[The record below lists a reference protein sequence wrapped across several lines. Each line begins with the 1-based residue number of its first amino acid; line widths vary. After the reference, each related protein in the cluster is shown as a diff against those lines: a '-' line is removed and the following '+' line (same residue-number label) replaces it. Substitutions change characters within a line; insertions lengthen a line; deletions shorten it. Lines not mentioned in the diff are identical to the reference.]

1 MMLTKEKITDILSEK
16 SEYLAEVYGVKKIG
30 LFGSYANGTYTEASD
45 IDIIVEFETPL
56 GFKFMEFAD
65 YLEELLGKPVDV
77 LTVGGLQGI
86 RIPHIVQSTGK
97 VSSMSNRVDKD
108 FLYDIQVRTKR
119 IPLKPVC
126 FLSVK
131 VLCTFQA

>member
-1 MMLTKEKITDILSEK
+1 MELTTEKITNILSEK
-16 SEYLAEVYGVKKIG
+16 FEYLAEAYGVKKIG
-30 LFGSYANGTYTEASD
+30 LFGSYAKGTYTDASD

-86 RIPHIVQSTGK
+86 RIPHVAQAIRESIVY
-97 VSSMSNRVDKD
+97 V
-108 FLYDIQVRTKR
+108 
-119 IPLKPVC
+119 
-126 FLSVK
+126 
-131 VLCTFQA
+131 

>member
-1 MMLTKEKITDILSEK
+1 MTLTREKITSILSEK
-16 SEYLAEVYGVKKIG
+16 SEYLAEAYGVKKIG
-30 LFGSYANGTYTEASD
+30 LFGSYAKGTQTEVSD

-86 RIPHIVQSTGK
+86 RIPHVAQSIRESIVY
-97 VSSMSNRVDKD
+97 V
-108 FLYDIQVRTKR
+108 
-119 IPLKPVC
+119 P
-126 FLSVK
+126 
-131 VLCTFQA
+131 

>member
-1 MMLTKEKITDILSEK
+1 MTLTREKITSILSEK

-30 LFGSYANGTYTEASD
+30 LFGSYAKGTQTEVSD

-65 YLEELLGKPVDV
+65 YLENILGKPVDV

-86 RIPHIVQSTGK
+86 RIPHVAQSIRESIVYVQ
-97 VSSMSNRVDKD
+97 
-108 FLYDIQVRTKR
+108 
-119 IPLKPVC
+119 
-126 FLSVK
+126 
-131 VLCTFQA
+131 

>member
-1 MMLTKEKITDILSEK
+1 MF
-16 SEYLAEVYGVKKIG
+16 A
-30 LFGSYANGTYTEASD
+30 SYAKGTHTEASD

-86 RIPHIVQSTGK
+86 RIPHVAQSIQEGIVYVQ
-97 VSSMSNRVDKD
+97 
-108 FLYDIQVRTKR
+108 
-119 IPLKPVC
+119 
-126 FLSVK
+126 
-131 VLCTFQA
+131 